1 MRRFAAATLA
11 VLFGLI
17 LTLYAFGQV
26 RRRARAITMNP
37 AQHKVAD
44 LRPVLRR
51 KGLRQR
57 AQVLHTSRGGL
68 RISAKV
74 RLVDWEVT
82 DSDGNKLEIT
92 DSKTRNPRSGDTVC
106 WKCAKDTSGTIH
118 CWQVDCPILAPTR

>member
-17 LTLYAFGQV
+17 LTMYAFGQV
-26 RRRARAITMNP
+26 RRRARVIAMNP

-57 AQVLHTSRGGL
+57 SQVLHTSRGGL

-74 RLVDWEVT
+74 RLVGWEVT
-82 DSDGNKLEIT
+82 DSDGNKLDIQ
-92 DSKTRNPRSGDTVC
+92 DVKTKSPKGGETVC
-106 WKCAKDTSGTIH
+106 WKCAKDTGGTIN
-118 CWQVDCPILAPTR
+118 CWQIDCPVLAPKP